1 MATHFRDYDGAMETV
16 IPWNAVYSLPSQ
28 STKVTKTTPR
38 IVPKQGSSFG
48 PGEMIRVEIPA
59 QGYMNGNNSVLTFD
73 VSLTYK
79 PADAVTGAYE
89 GSIIRFQNN
98 IQSIIA
104 RSRLLYG
111 STVLEEYLRHNLLVR
126 ALTEWSTSST
136 VDQTSISEGIAG
148 RVVGFTGSGL
158 STTDSTD
165 PTGVVGP
172 KVGPINGRQA
182 FIQGISLQSPNNAVG
197 DFTTSGDNNALRSAG
212 WGAVP
217 NGWTAGGTPELVVPN
232 GTTLTCT
239 RRYSIQLPFG
249 LFNQGKHLLT
259 KYMASQLAFEL
270 ILAPVEDC
278 IYWQKGYYL
287 NPATG
292 YVVSPTYV
300 STPSYSLTNV
310 AFIPEIL
317 EFDAIYDKNIQ
328 EGLKSGIA
336 IKFASW
342 NTYQF
347 SVTTGTTF
355 SVNVPE
361 RNRSLKG
368 IFACQVRQTAEI
380 TKDSGAM
387 FYSSYN
393 SDPTVGNTLQE
404 WQYRIGGKYGLL
416 M

>member
-59 QGYMNGNNSVLTFD
+59 QGYMNGNNSVLVFD
-73 VSLTYK
+73 VTLKYT
-79 PADAVTGAYE
+79 PAAAVGGNYE

-98 IQSIIA
+98 IQCTIA

-126 ALTEWSTSST
+126 ALTEWSTSAT
-136 VDQTSISEGIAG
+136 VDQTSINEGIAG
-148 RVVGFTGSGL
+148 KVVGFTGTGL
-158 STTDSTD
+158 STADSLD
-165 PTGVVGP
+165 PTSAYGVD
-172 KVGPINGRQA
+172 VGPINGRQA
-182 FIQGISLQSPNNAVG
+182 YIQGISLQSCLHTLSP
-197 DFTTSGDNNALRSAG
+197 TTATGDNSRLRSNG

-217 NGWTAGGTPELVVPN
+217 NGWTATTPN
-232 GTTLTCT
+232 GVATSSQISVT
-239 RRYSIQLPFG
+239 RRYAVQLPFG

-270 ILAPVEDC
+270 VLAPVEDC
-278 IYWQKGYYL
+278 IYWQKGYVA
-287 NPATG
+287 NGTDG
-292 YVVSPTYV
+292 IISSPTYA
-300 STPSYSLTNV
+300 STPTYTFTNV

-355 SVNVPE
+355 SVNIPE
-361 RNRSLKG
+361 RNRSIKG
-368 IFACQVRQTAEI
+368 IFAVQVRQTADI
-380 TKDSGAM
+380 TKDTGAM
-387 FYSSYN
+387 FYSSFVGAPSN
-393 SDPTVGNTLQE
+393 TVGNTLQE
-404 WQYRIGGKYGLL
+404 FQYRIGGKYLLL